1 MGVYVVRRVVRMIP
15 VTLVVVTLVFLML
28 HLIPGDPAQLM
39 LDPSAT
45 REQVMALRQQLGLD
59 QPLGI
64 QYLRFLDRVLR
75 GDIGVSFKTG
85 RSALADAMPPF
96 RRTFQLALS
105 SVLFAGAFGITL
117 GVLAGARPRSAISPL
132 TMALALLG
140 VSVPTF
146 WLGLLLII
154 IFSLKLGLL
163 PTGGASSWQS
173 LILPT
178 VTLGSFSL
186 GIIARITRASV
197 AEVMHTDYVR
207 TAKAKGVSERGVVFR
222 HALKNALIPVI
233 TITSLSFGYALG
245 GAVATETV
253 FAWPGLG
260 RHIVGSILA
269 RDYPA
274 VQAGLFLFSVAFLV
288 VNLLMDLAYAL
299 ADPRITYR

>member
-1 MGVYVVRRVVRMIP
+1 MGVYVVRRLLRMIP

-45 REQVMALRQQLGLD
+45 REQVEALRHELGLD
-59 QPLGI
+59 RPVAV
-64 QYLRFLDRVLR
+64 QYLRFLNRLAH
-75 GDIGVSFKTG
+75 GSMGVSFKTG
-85 RSALADAMPPF
+85 RSALADAIPPF
-96 RRTFQLALS
+96 QRTFQLAVS
-105 SVLFAGAFGITL
+105 SVTFAGTVGIML
-117 GVLAGARPRSAISPL
+117 GVVAGARPRSPISPL
-132 TMALALLG
+132 TMGLALLG

-154 IFSLKLGLL
+154 VFSLKLGVL
-163 PTGGASSWQS
+163 PAGGAASWQS
-173 LILPT
+173 LILPA

-186 GIIARITRASV
+186 GVIARITRASV

-207 TAKAKGVSERGVVFR
+207 TARAKGVAERGVVFR

-233 TITSLSFGYALG
+233 TITSLTFGYALG

-274 VQAGLFLFSVAFLV
+274 VQAGLFLFSASFLV